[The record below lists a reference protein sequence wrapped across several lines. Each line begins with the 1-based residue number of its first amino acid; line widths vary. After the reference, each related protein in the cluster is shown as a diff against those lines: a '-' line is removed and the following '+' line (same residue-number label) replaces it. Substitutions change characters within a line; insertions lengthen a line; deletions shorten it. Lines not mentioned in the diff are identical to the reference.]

1 MHVSCC
7 QRFVLLTVAT
17 CRYDIDVCE
26 LKANNRPVD
35 AVSIIEAD
43 INVDFDAPV
52 LQLRQFAVHGSEC

>member
-1 MHVSCC
+1 M
-7 QRFVLLTVAT
+7 AT

-52 LQLRQFAVHGSEC
+52 LQLQQFAVLHGAEC